1 MNVSEKVPR
10 VIPTILVLL
19 FGVTTVCGAVNKD
32 IFEDRGENF
41 IGNYPKTI
49 WTFYAGPI
57 HPIVQK
63 MINKTRQ
70 TLSDNWTI
78 FFLTEDNWTSF
89 IEDWQLPIT
98 FDLYSIQNQ
107 ADLFRLILLD
117 RYGGWW
123 IDPTTIVNSD
133 RFMKNARSQ
142 LIQRNGDFYGFCWL
156 QCPKLLIENNVMYV
170 PRQSTFIH
178 AWKDEYF
185 KALSQGRENYI
196 YETYRNGIDFAT
208 QLFTHY
214 PYLRPYFTAYVA
226 QQAALTRIIP
236 RRTVII
242 TNPAEDYIYKLMVK
256 CDWEARCL
264 QQFLPKELEPDS
276 GSYEVTKVPAYNR
289 QQVWPGYRAPAV
301 RKEKEPRFRLVG
313 RQLPKPAE
321 FAWGAWS
328 VVSSGCLITFLI
340 TVCLNNCEEKN
351 TIKQRK
357 FLI

>member
-1 MNVSEKVPR
+1 MNVSEHIPR

-19 FGVTTVCGAVNKD
+19 LGITSVCSTFKHD
-32 IFEDRGENF
+32 IFEYPGD
-41 IGNYPKTI
+41 NYISSFTKNI
-49 WTFYAGPI
+49 WTYYAGPI
-57 HPIVQK
+57 HPIIQK

-70 TLSDNWTI
+70 TLSENWTM
-78 FFLTEDNWTSF
+78 FFLTDENWTAF

-107 ADLFRLILLD
+107 ADLVRLILLD

-133 RFMKNARSQ
+133 RFMRHARTQ
-142 LIQRNGDFYGFCWL
+142 LIEQHGDFYGFCWL

-185 KALSQGRENYI
+185 KALTQGRENYI

-208 QLFTHY
+208 QLFIHY

-226 QQAALTRIIP
+226 QQAALARRIP

-242 TNPAEDYIYKLMVK
+242 TKPAEDYIYKLMVK

-276 GSYEVTKVPAYNR
+276 GNYEVTKVPAYNR

-313 RQLPKPAE
+313 RQLSKSAE
-321 FAWGAWS
+321 FAYGAWS
-328 VVSSGCLITFLI
+328 VISSWCLISFSI
-340 TVCLNNCEEKN
+340 TICLNNWEERGSIKN
-351 TIKQRK
+351 QK
-357 FLI
+357 FLL